1 METTRAEATG
11 SGAAAK
17 KVGLG
22 EHLPPGLKGV
32 LVATVIACGP
42 AMAGMMLTILLP
54 ILPEIAK
61 EVQGGR
67 DALVAMPTIGIV
79 VGGVIAGWL
88 IERFTARR
96 AMLAMFVA
104 FGVIGTAG
112 MVLDGTA
119 LLASRFVMGVI
130 TTIITAASITLIGDF
145 IHLEKRPRVL
155 GLQMAGGS
163 LAGIIAMNA
172 SAWINDSYGW
182 RAAFLLFAL
191 IAVIFFLVGWL
202 GLPKDEPM
210 RTAPA
215 NAGGAAKGPSALS
228 VIAAL
233 WPLYLV
239 LFALHMLAY
248 SNNAQTPFLLAEI
261 GAGTASMRATMI
273 SVGHAMIV
281 VAAFCYPYTRR
292 FLGSRWVPAF
302 FLTAMASG
310 FLLLGTSTNLYVS
323 GFALMLLG
331 VCNGTF
337 FPHQSNLMLAKAP
350 PAMRGRAAG
359 LMVSN
364 QFLANSINPFLFI
377 PVIAA
382 AGGVQNAIVLV
393 GLAAAVCVAIALVYG
408 SRTANDALPEGA
420 KSFGH

>member
-1 METTRAEATG
+1 MG
-11 SGAAAK
+11 GAAAK

-67 DALVAMPTIGIV
+67 DALVAMPTVGIV
-79 VGGVIAGWL
+79 VGGLVAGWM
-88 IERFTARR
+88 IERWTARR
-96 AMLAMFVA
+96 AILAMFVA
-104 FGVIGTAG
+104 YGVIGTAG
-112 MVLDGTA
+112 MAIDGMA
-119 LLASRFVMGVI
+119 LLASRFMMGIVS
-130 TTIITAASITLIGDF
+130 TIITAASITLIGDF

-191 IAVIFFLVGWL
+191 IAVLFFVVGFL
-202 GLPKDEPM
+202 GLP
-210 RTAPA
+210 RTVPVRAARPSPA
-215 NAGGAAKGPSALS
+215 VAAKGPSALS
-228 VIAAL
+228 VLAAL

-248 SNNAQTPFLLAEI
+248 SNNAQTPFLLSEI

-281 VAAFCYPYTRR
+281 VASFCYPYTRR

-302 FLTAMASG
+302 FLTAMTSG
-310 FLLLGTSTNLYVS
+310 FLLLGTSTNLYLS

-337 FPHQSNLMLAKAP
+337 FPHQSNLILARAP
-350 PAMRGRAAG
+350 AEMRGRAAG

-393 GLAAAVCVAIALVYG
+393 GMVAAASLVIALIYG

>member
-1 METTRAEATG
+1 METTKG
-11 SGAAAK
+11 GAATMP
-17 KVGLG
+17 VSLG
-22 EHLPPGLKGV
+22 EHLPPGLKGI

-79 VGGVIAGWL
+79 VGGVIAGWM
-88 IERFTARR
+88 IERWTARR
-96 AMLAMFVA
+96 SMLAMFVA

-112 MVLDGTA
+112 MVLDGVA
-119 LLASRFVMGVI
+119 LLASRFVMGII

-145 IHLEKRPRVL
+145 IYLEKRPRVL

-191 IAVIFFLVGWL
+191 IAVVFFLVGYL
-202 GLPKDEPM
+202 GLPKSSPPRAAKATPDA
-210 RTAPA
+210 T
-215 NAGGAAKGPSALS
+215 AKGPSALS
-228 VIAAL
+228 VLAAL

-248 SNNAQTPFLLAEI
+248 SNNAQTPFLLSEI

-281 VAAFCYPYTRR
+281 AAAFCYPYTRR

-337 FPHQSNLMLAKAP
+337 FPHQSNLILAKAP
-350 PAMRGRAAG
+350 PEMRGRAAG

-377 PVIAA
+377 PVISA

-393 GLAAAVCVAIALVYG
+393 GTLAALCVVIALIYG